1 MQSVRERL
9 PFKDFGRL
17 KLTLT
22 IAMLGFL
29 TDTLISRWMLN
40 SQNGYYE
47 SNMMLNP
54 AIGIPLM
61 VLTYV
66 TFDLIIPRKTV
77 FDNVFYT
84 LAIIQWSG
92 PVQNLLVLF
101 NLTNGINFF
110 YALPFIMI
118 SSFVVINFKINRES
132 ELSISNM
139 NNG

>member
-1 MQSVRERL
+1 MRERL

>member
-1 MQSVRERL
+1 MLGVREKL
-9 PFKDFGRL
+9 PFKYFGRL

-29 TDTLISRWMLN
+29 ADTIMTRWMLN

-47 SNMMLNP
+47 SNTMLNP
-54 AIGIPLM
+54 DLGIPLM

-66 TFDLIIPRKTV
+66 TFDLIIPRKII

-84 LAIIQWSG
+84 LAILQWSG

-101 NLTNGINFF
+101 NVTSGLNFF

-118 SSFVVINFKINRES
+118 TSFVVIHFKLNRES
-132 ELSISNM
+132 RLAISNM

>member
-66 TFDLIIPRKTV
+66 TFDQIIPRKTV

>member
-1 MQSVRERL
+1 MQNVRDRL
-9 PFKDFGRL
+9 PFKNFGRL

-29 TDTLISRWMLN
+29 VDTLLTRWMLN

-47 SNMMLNP
+47 SNTMLNP

-66 TFDLIIPRKTV
+66 TFDLIIPRKTI
-77 FDNVFYT
+77 FNNVFYT
-84 LAIIQWSG
+84 LAILQWSG

-118 SSFVVINFKINRES
+118 TSFFVINFKINRES
-132 ELSISNM
+132 GLPISNT